1 MNFLIKLFVL
11 FIIFIPNLNAKTVTV
26 KCYIDENRSYSF
38 LLDTDEK
45 KVNWLDQNNQ
55 DMIISIFPDVDK
67 GGRLLI
73 MGGNGPNNEKHT
85 FIIDVVKSVINVN
98 TNLGFNDAGK
108 CGNKSII
115 KAYSIIIG
123 AAAVKF
129 YYNLYLKL

>member
-1 MNFLIKLFVL
+1 MMNFLIKLFVL

-67 GGRLLI
+67 GGYLLI
-73 MGGNGPNNEKHT
+73 MGGAGPENEKHT
-85 FIIDVVKSVINVN
+85 FIIDVVKSVINVT
-98 TNLGFNDAGK
+98 TNLGFNKVGK

-115 KAYSIIIG
+115 EPIDPYAE
-123 AAAVKF
+123 
-129 YYNLYLKL
+129 